1 MNPEFKFIHIKIRF
15 NVFFFDS
22 ISRFIIKANISKKYK
37 RLICK
42 QRLNKNEFL
51 IKKFEIE

>member
-1 MNPEFKFIHIKIRF
+1 MIASLFVK
-15 NVFFFDS
+15 S
-22 ISRFIIKANISKKYK
+22 NISKKYK

-51 IKKFEIE
+51 IKKFEIELNAVYILIVYIF